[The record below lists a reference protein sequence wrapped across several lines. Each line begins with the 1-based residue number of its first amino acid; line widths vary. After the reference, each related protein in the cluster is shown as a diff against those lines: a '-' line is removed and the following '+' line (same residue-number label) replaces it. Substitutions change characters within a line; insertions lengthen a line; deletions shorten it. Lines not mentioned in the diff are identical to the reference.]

1 MDVKTV
7 PEEMH
12 GAAILMLK
20 EVPLFDRR
28 VSTWDEVA
36 VAQTLRISGKR
47 RPRPNTATLNTL
59 RSGDVEI
66 CCDQLYADSTMH
78 TIRGPV

>member
-7 PEEMH
+7 PKEKHEV
-12 GAAILMLK
+12 AILLLK

-36 VAQTLRISGKR
+36 VAQTLRISDKR
-47 RPRPNTATLNTL
+47 RPRPHSYSQYLAQ
-59 RSGDVEI
+59 RR
-66 CCDQLYADSTMH
+66 C
-78 TIRGPV
+78 